1 MSSTLIIPESFPNI
15 PEVVKKIQ
23 ALFRSSKFDNAQ
35 LVAVLEE
42 DPLLCANILKLV
54 NSPYYALKRKVTSIE
69 QAVALLGRIVIRGV
83 VMATVLKKSF
93 PLNLSPYKMTVDSF
107 DKISTLRVFFL
118 KEWLKG
124 GEYDIQ
130 NLLSIALLMETGIV
144 IISHTIV
151 QNNLQDKFL
160 SLQNEHSI
168 LESEKILFNMN
179 SYQAAAILYGKWEF
193 EEEFIAVLTDVKTPK
208 NTEENFLYVLSII
221 IGVDGILTEETIERS
236 LKIVKERNLE
246 EKNFLKAIEL
256 TKREFF

>member
-1 MSSTLIIPESFPNI
+1 MNSIIIPESFPNI

-23 ALFRSSKFDNAQ
+23 ALFRSSKFENKQ
-35 LVAVLEE
+35 LVALLEE

-54 NSPYYALKRKVTSIE
+54 NSPYYALKRKITSIE
-69 QAVALLGRIVIRGV
+69 QAVALLGRIVIRGI

-93 PLNLSPYKMTVDSF
+93 PLNLSPYKISLDDF

-124 GEYDIQ
+124 SDYELE
-130 NLLSIALLMETGIV
+130 NLLSVAFLMETGIV
-144 IISHTIV
+144 ITSYTLT
-151 QNNLQDKFL
+151 QNNLQSKFL

-179 SYQAAAILYGKWEF
+179 SYEVAAMLYEKWDF
-193 EEEFIAVLTDVKTPK
+193 DEEFTEMLSDVKTPK
-208 NTEENFLYVLSII
+208 TTEENFLYVLSLL
-221 IGVDGILTEETIERS
+221 IGVDGILSDESIQRS
-236 LKIVKERNLE
+236 LEIVKQRDLDEQS
-246 EKNFLKAIEL
+246 FLRAIET